1 MGRVPKSPAE
11 PPEAIRQELQPPSE
25 LDALNAYQLPAHV
38 CTDNEALILLQMSA
52 ADISERFSI
61 YVDTPEGPALKQ
73 ILVAIDL
80 LAKQGKITEAEKA
93 THENFWIAE
102 IQKTIGSEERS
113 RIFAE
118 AVGIGAIGQE
128 IAQNTEHAAPLAE
141 SVTVKLQKI
150 LLRNFHH
157 RSFHRSEKDS
167 RTKTPNVLG
176 ILFSHHAKGEITL
189 ENTLNL
195 GRKFLA
201 QMHQAIMDRAAGRS
215 LMTPMAT
222 LGPES
227 FYETTRHILTILLEN
242 KIITEDQA
250 LAMLDFSDPLNFPNE
265 LREAAVRMMPT
276 FPSAAREVDSTVL
289 ITQAAFQTLGSDK
302 AQQTGEPAASDNDE
316 GELAEDD
323 FSNLFRDFPCNNLD
337 EDPRITP
344 ETPVPTAAALAS
356 LRFKDAPD
364 TDALNALEPAPLVTY
379 QQFAEVSVADETD
392 PAEFYSSPA
401 SSAIPSGVNVVNVG
415 YDPVSILSA
424 ALKAA
429 IHTATENSSENLRRE
444 IALIMEAV
452 ISDLRAT
459 NAEDEILKDLEVA
472 KRAILIADGEQRHT
486 ELLEAQNGAADR
498 IIAAITALTTALQTS
513 GQIET
518 PKAAKPTP
526 PKLSRLPAFA
536 AGAGFGALVVATGVW
551 LSNNPVASSM
561 SAPRGHS
568 AETKKASIPATYGFK
583 KGELEITYT
592 RDPNK
597 THLLKVACDKPC
609 KISHVPKTDKYPA
622 YLSVQIGTSSGIIS
636 LPPNLPSDLT
646 AWVPQTTHFQGLE
659 AKSVWNTHSV
669 ALVNGEI
676 KISKK

>member
-1 MGRVPKSPAE
+1 MDREPGSPAE
-11 PPEAIRQELQPPSE
+11 PPKAIRQELQPPSE
-25 LDALNAYQLPAHV
+25 LDALKAYQLPAHV

-80 LAKQGKITEAEKA
+80 LAKQGKITEAERN
-93 THENFWIAE
+93 THENFWIEE
-102 IQKTIGSEERS
+102 IQKTIGSEERE

-118 AVGIGAIGQE
+118 AVGIGAIGE
-128 IAQNTEHAAPLAE
+128 GIAQNTEQAPPPTE

-157 RSFHRSEKDS
+157 RSFHKSEKDS
-167 RTKTPNVLG
+167 RSRTPNVLG

-201 QMHQAIMDRAAGRS
+201 QMHQAIMDRATGRS

-222 LGPES
+222 PSPES
-227 FYETTRHILTILLEN
+227 FYETTRHILAILLEN
-242 KIITEDQA
+242 EIITEDQA

-265 LREAAVRMMPT
+265 LREASVQMMPT
-276 FPSAAREVDSTVL
+276 FPSALREVDSTVL
-289 ITQAAFQTLGSDK
+289 ITQTAFKTLGSDN
-302 AQQTGEPAASDNDE
+302 AQQTGEPAASDNDQDKP
-316 GELAEDD
+316 AEDD
-323 FSNLFRDFPCNNLD
+323 FSEIFKGLLENNLD
-337 EDPRITP
+337 LDPRITP
-344 ETPVPTAAALAS
+344 EAPAAAALAS
-356 LRFKDAPD
+356 LRFKNAPD
-364 TDALNALEPAPLVTY
+364 TDALNALESAPLVPY

-401 SSAIPSGVNVVNVG
+401 PGSIPPGVNVVNVG

-459 NAEDEILKDLEVA
+459 NAEDEILQDLEAA
-472 KRAILIADGEQRHT
+472 KRAILIADGEHRHA
-486 ELLEAQNGAADR
+486 ELLEAQSGAADR
-498 IIAAITALTTALQTS
+498 ITAAIAELTTALQAS
-513 GQIET
+513 GQIEA

-526 PKLSRLPAFA
+526 PRLGRLPAFG
-536 AGAGFGALVVATGVW
+536 AGAGFGALVVAAGVW
-551 LSNNPVASSM
+551 LNSNPVASSM
-561 SAPRGHS
+561 TAAKGHF
-568 AETKKASIPATYGFK
+568 AETKKASIPATYDFK
-583 KGELEITYT
+583 KGELKITYT
-592 RDPNK
+592 QDPNK

-646 AWVPQTTHFQGLE
+646 AWVPQTIHFQGLE

-669 ALVNGEI
+669 TLINGEI